1 MFLTRRLYIALTAV
15 ILCIAAGWWWM
26 PLFHIGRLL
35 LLLLLLAI
43 CADGV
48 MLWLRKS
55 IRAGRLCSNRFSNGD
70 DNQVRLWVESD
81 YPFNVALE
89 IIDEI
94 PHVFQR
100 RDICFLMAFRPGEGR
115 RELSYRLRPTRR
127 GVYGFGRIRVFVTT
141 RLGLLQR
148 RYTCG
153 EAQDVKV
160 YPSYLM
166 LHHYEFLAI
175 HQNLKETGIK
185 RIRRVGHHTEF
196 EQIKDY
202 VQGDDY
208 RTINWR
214 ATARRHQ
221 LMVNVYQDERSQH
234 IYHLIDKGRVMQQ
247 AFNGMTLLDYAINA
261 SLVLSHVAVKKGDQA
276 GLITFADHIDTM
288 LPASRHSG
296 HMQRMLETLY
306 AQQTD
311 FGETDFSALCVHV
324 NKHVLRTSLLI
335 VYTNFIGMVALR
347 RQLPFLQQLS
357 RRHRVLVVFFEDVE
371 LADYAATPAVNE
383 EDECRHVMAE
393 KFIYEKQ
400 LMVST
405 LRQCGIYALLT
416 APDNLSVNVVNR
428 YIEMK
433 SQGLLAS

>member
-1 MFLTRRLYIALTAV
+1 MTAV
-15 ILCIAAGWWWM
+15 ILCIAAGWWWL

-35 LLLLLLAI
+35 LVLLILAV

-48 MLWLRKS
+48 ALWMRKA
-55 IRAGRLCSNRFSNGD
+55 IRAGRQCSDRFSNGD
-70 DNQVRLWVESD
+70 DNVVRLWLESD
-81 YPFNVALE
+81 YSFPVTLE

-94 PHVFQR
+94 PHAFQR
-100 RDICFLMAFRPGEGR
+100 RDVCFYLSVRQQEGR
-115 RELSYRLRPTRR
+115 KSLTYKLRPTRR
-127 GVYGFGRIRVFVTT
+127 GEYGFGRIRVFASTP
-141 RLGLLQR
+141 LGLLQR

-153 EAQDVKV
+153 EPHDVKV

-166 LHHYEFLAI
+166 LHRYEFLAI
-175 HQNLKETGIK
+175 HQNLSDTGIK

-261 SLVLSHVAVKKGDQA
+261 TLALSYVALRKEDQA

-296 HMQRMLETLY
+296 HMQRMLESLY

-311 FGETDFSALCVHV
+311 FGETDFPALCVHV
-324 NKHVLRTSLLI
+324 NNHVLRTSLLV
-335 VYTNFIGMVALR
+335 VYTNFIGMVSLR
-347 RQLPFLQQLS
+347 RQLPYLQQLS

-371 LADYAATPAVNE
+371 LAEYAATPADSE
-383 EDECRHVMAE
+383 EETCRRVMAE

-405 LRQCGIYALLT
+405 LRQSGIYALLT
-416 APDNLSVNVVNR
+416 APDRLSVDVVNK
-428 YIEMK
+428 YLEMK
-433 SQGLLAS
+433 SQGLLG